1 MFFWDLSGSQA
12 PQIGLIQKFKISP
25 LGVGV
30 YFFLYGL
37 IIDDPHTTALSNA
50 QRKED
55 I

>member
-30 YFFLYGL
+30 FFYYGL
-37 IIDDPHTTALSNA
+37 VDDPHTTALSNA